1 MGEIPRAGI
10 ENWVGA
16 FMAYPEGVKMARW
29 IHKVKVK
36 GLFTEMEDHAS
47 VQASMNA
54 IADVL
59 SKEVSFY
66 LPIKARHLLLSKK
79 NSTKKEANIAYPAQY
94 IC

>member
-1 MGEIPRAGI
+1 
-10 ENWVGA
+10 
-16 FMAYPEGVKMARW
+16 MARW

-66 LPIKARHLLLSKK
+66 LFNLKPFRNIPKGDAVFGPIDYANKLLDQMYDFADYHRIWI
-79 NSTKKEANIAYPAQY
+79 E
-94 IC
+94 